1 MKIIDF
7 RVRPP
12 MQGITNQIFYTNP
25 QRRDGFNRKLG
36 FTPAPSAQQGSM
48 ALLFEEMDAV
58 GVTLGV
64 VVGRVSQI
72 LGTTSNDDVAAV
84 VKQHPD
90 RFVGIAGVD
99 PLDRKAAVK
108 EIDRAVELGLR
119 GVNLE
124 PGTYRIPLY
133 ADDRRLYP
141 IYAHCED
148 RDLPII
154 LMTGGNPGPDLSYTD
169 PVTVDRVAADFPNLK
184 IVLSHGNWPWVHQI
198 LHVAFRRPNVYV
210 SPDMYLFDL
219 PGSEDYVRAADTYLA
234 DQFIYASA
242 YPFTPLKDYAQRFLE
257 LPIRPESMRKVV
269 YDNAARL
276 LKLSVSAS

>member
-12 MQGITNQIFYTNP
+12 MKGITNQIFWTNP

-36 FTPAPSAQQGSM
+36 FTPAPSAQRGSM

-58 GVTLGV
+58 GVSLGV
-64 VVGRVSQI
+64 VVGRVSAS
-72 LGTTSNDDVAAV
+72 LGTTSNDDVAQV
-84 VKQHPD
+84 VKDHPD
-90 RFVGIAGVD
+90 RFVGIAGID
-99 PLDRKAAVK
+99 PLDRRAAVK

-119 GVNLE
+119 GVNIE
-124 PGTYRIPLY
+124 PGTYRLPLH

-148 RDLPII
+148 RDLPVII
-154 LMTGGNPGPDLSYTD
+154 MTGGNPGPDLSYTD
-169 PVTVDRVAADFPNLK
+169 PVTVDRVAGDFPTLK

-198 LHVAFRRPNVYV
+198 LHVAFRRPNVFV

-219 PGSEDYVRAADTYLA
+219 PGSEDYVKAADTYLA
-234 DQFIYASA
+234 DQFVYASA
-242 YPFTPLKDYAQRFLE
+242 YPFTPLKDYAERFLR
-257 LPIRPESMRKVV
+257 LPIRPEAMQKVL

-276 LKLSVSAS
+276 LRLPPR

>member
-12 MQGITNQIFYTNP
+12 MTGITNQIFWTNP

-36 FTPAPSAQQGSM
+36 FTPAPSAQQGSIE
-48 ALLFEEMDAV
+48 LLFTEMDAA
-58 GVTLGV
+58 GVSLGV
-64 VVGRVSQI
+64 VVGRVSQT
-72 LGTTSNDDVAAV
+72 LGTTSNDDVAQV
-84 VKQHPD
+84 CNEHPT
-90 RFVGIAGVD
+90 RFVGIAGID
-99 PLDRKAAVK
+99 PLDRRAAVK
-108 EIDRAVELGLR
+108 EIDRAVGLGLR
-119 GVNLE
+119 GVNIE
-124 PGTYRIPLY
+124 PGTYRIALQ

-148 RDLPII
+148 RDLPVI
-154 LMTGGNPGPDLSYTD
+154 LMTGGNPGPDLSFTD
-169 PVTVDRVAADFPNLK
+169 PVTVDRVAADFPGLK

-219 PGSEDYVRAADTYLA
+219 PGSDDYVKAADTYLA

-242 YPFTPLKDYAQRFLE
+242 YPFTPLEDYAKRFVK
-257 LPIRPESMRKVV
+257 LPIRPEAMKKAV

-276 LKLSVSAS
+276 LKLPPHD

>member
-12 MQGITNQIFYTNP
+12 MPGVTNQIFYTNP

-36 FTPAPSAQQGSM
+36 FTPAPSAQQASM
-48 ALLFEEMDAV
+48 SLLFEEMDAV
-58 GVTLGV
+58 GVSLGV
-64 VVGRVSQI
+64 VVGRVSQT
-72 LGTTSNDDVAAV
+72 LGPTSKDDIAQV
-84 VKQHPD
+84 VNEHPN
-90 RFVGIAGVD
+90 RFVGIAGID

-108 EIDRAVELGLR
+108 EIDRAIGELGLR

-148 RDLPII
+148 RDIPVI

-169 PVTVDRVAADFPNLK
+169 PVTVDRVAADFPGLK
-184 IVLSHGNWPWVHQI
+184 IILSHGNWPWVHQI
-198 LHVAFRRPNVYV
+198 LHVAFRRPNVFV

-219 PGSEDYVRAADTYLA
+219 PGSEDYIKAADTYLA
-234 DQFIYASA
+234 DQFVYASA
-242 YPFTPLKDYAQRFLE
+242 YPFTPLKDYAERFLR
-257 LPIRPESMRKVV
+257 LPIRPESMRKVL

-276 LKLSVSAS
+276 LKLST

>member
-12 MQGITNQIFYTNP
+12 MKGITNQIFYTNP

-36 FTPAPSAQQGSM
+36 FNPAPSAQQGSM
-48 ALLFEEMDAV
+48 DLLFEEMDEA
-58 GVTLGV
+58 GVSLGV
-64 VVGRVSQI
+64 VVGRVSQS
-72 LGTTSNDDVAAV
+72 LGTTSNDDVAQV
-84 VKQHPD
+84 VNEHPD
-90 RFVGIAGVD
+90 RFVGIAGID
-99 PLDRKAAVK
+99 PLDRRAAMK
-108 EIDRAVELGLR
+108 EIDRAVDLGLR
-119 GVNLE
+119 GVNIE
-124 PGTYRIPLY
+124 PGTYRIALY

-148 RDLPII
+148 RDLPVII
-154 LMTGGNPGPDLSYTD
+154 MTGGNPGPDLSFTD
-169 PVTVDRVAADFPNLK
+169 PVTVDRVAGDFPSLK
-184 IVLSHGNWPWVHQI
+184 IVISHGNWPWVHQI

-219 PGSEDYVRAADTYLA
+219 PGSEDYIKAADTYLA

-242 YPFTPLKDYAQRFLE
+242 YPFTPLKDYAQRFVQ
-257 LPIRPESMRKVV
+257 LPIRPESMQKVL

-276 LKLSVSAS
+276 LKLQPRAA

>member
-12 MQGITNQIFYTNP
+12 MPGVSNQIFWTNP
-25 QRRDGFNRKLG
+25 ARRDGFNRKLG
-36 FTPAPSAQQGSM
+36 FTPAPSATHASLP
-48 ALLFEEMDAV
+48 LLFEEMDAV
-58 GVTLGV
+58 GVAIGV
-64 VVGRVSQI
+64 VIGRVSAT
-72 LGTTSNDDVAAV
+72 LGTTSNDEIAATV
-84 VKQHPD
+84 QAHPE
-90 RFVGIAGVD
+90 RFVGIAGID

-108 EIDRAVELGLR
+108 EIDRSMSLGLR

-148 RDLPII
+148 REIPIV

-169 PVTVDRVAADFPNLK
+169 PATVDRVAADFPGLK
-184 IVLSHGNWPWVHQI
+184 IILSHGNWPWVHQI
-198 LHVAFRRPNVYV
+198 LHVAFRRPNVFV

-219 PGSEDYVRAADTYLA
+219 PGSEDYIKAAGTYLQ
-234 DQFIYASA
+234 DQFVYASA
-242 YPFTPLKDYAQRFLE
+242 YPFTPLKDYAERFLK
-257 LPIRPESMRKVV
+257 LPIPPEAMRKVL
-269 YDNAARL
+269 YDNAAKL
-276 LKLSVSAS
+276 LKLTPA

>member
-48 ALLFEEMDAV
+48 SLLFEEMDAV

-64 VVGRVSQI
+64 VVGRVSQT
-72 LGTTSNDDVAAV
+72 LGTTSNDDVATV
-84 VKQHPD
+84 VKEHPN
-90 RFVGIAGVD
+90 RFVGIAGID

-108 EIDRAVELGLR
+108 EIDRAIDQLGLR

-148 RDLPII
+148 RDIPVI

-169 PVTVDRVAADFPNLK
+169 PVTVDRVAADFPGLK
-184 IVLSHGNWPWVHQI
+184 IILSHGNWPWVHQI

-219 PGSEDYVRAADTYLA
+219 PGSEDYIKAADTYLA
-234 DQFIYASA
+234 DQFVYASA
-242 YPFTPLKDYAQRFLE
+242 YPFTPLKDYAERFLH
-257 LPIRPESMRKVV
+257 LPIRPESMRKVL

-276 LKLSVSAS
+276 LKLPA

>member
-12 MQGITNQIFYTNP
+12 MPGVTNQIFWTNP

-36 FTPAPSAQQGSM
+36 FTPAPSATQASLP
-48 ALLFEEMDAV
+48 LLFEEMDSA
-58 GVTLGV
+58 GVSMGV
-64 VVGRVSQI
+64 VIGRVSAT
-72 LGTTSNDDVAAV
+72 LGTTSNDEIAET
-84 VKQHPD
+84 VKAYPQ
-90 RFVGIAGVD
+90 RFVGIAGID
-99 PLDRKAAVK
+99 PLDRRAAVK
-108 EIDRAVELGLR
+108 EIDRAMSLGLR

-148 RDLPII
+148 RDIPIV

-169 PVTVDRVAADFPNLK
+169 PVTVDRVAADFPGLK

-219 PGSEDYVRAADTYLA
+219 PGSEDYIKAADTYLQ

-242 YPFTPLKDYAQRFLE
+242 YPFTPLKDYAERFKR
-257 LPIRPESMRKVV
+257 LPIRPEAMQKIV

-276 LKLSVSAS
+276 LKLTT